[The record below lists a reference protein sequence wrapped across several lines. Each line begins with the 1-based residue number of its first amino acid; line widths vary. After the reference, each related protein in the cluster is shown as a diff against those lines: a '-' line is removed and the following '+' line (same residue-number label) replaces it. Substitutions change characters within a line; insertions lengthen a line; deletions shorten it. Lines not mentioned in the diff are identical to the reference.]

1 MTGRAKAVVGVCGA
15 VVVAVGF
22 ACAAGSLALKAV
34 IPGERGTVSLAPG
47 EAAEL
52 GKEMIVLKDFRIE
65 RYPSGKISQYVSD
78 VHIVAPGEGKAHHAS
93 ISVNHPLRW
102 GRYWLYQTAYDP
114 NTETTTVLTAVY
126 DQWLPLAAVGGVLL
140 VLGSLLFGLTSFWN
154 WPCRTCRPCS
164 STSTCSTRSTRL
176 NSNRELRL
184 CPRVLCGVTA
194 VSVPLFIIGRAVLRP
209 EPVPALQSPLMAP
222 HVAAYAA
229 SYVILLF
236 ATFGVGRRWMP
247 FGWFLMTL
255 GLVLGALWGKICW
268 GDFWQY
274 DPKEM
279 WSFATWSVYAAYFV
293 FRRFRVPE
301 LLLRYAGAAAIILT
315 LPWVNFSKFF
325 TGLHS
330 YA

>member
-1 MTGRAKAVVGVCGA
+1 M
-15 VVVAVGF
+15 
-22 ACAAGSLALKAV
+22 
-34 IPGERGTVSLAPG
+34 
-47 EAAEL
+47 
-52 GKEMIVLKDFRIE
+52 
-65 RYPSGKISQYVSD
+65 
-78 VHIVAPGEGKAHHAS
+78 
-93 ISVNHPLRW
+93 
-102 GRYWLYQTAYDP
+102 
-114 NTETTTVLTAVY
+114 
-126 DQWLPLAAVGGVLL
+126 
-140 VLGSLLFGLTSFWN
+140 
-154 WPCRTCRPCS
+154 
-164 STSTCSTRSTRL
+164 
-176 NSNRELRL
+176 
-184 CPRVLCGVTA
+184 TA

-315 LPWVNFSKFF
+315 LTWVNFSKFF